1 MGLSIDCLYS
11 WLRLLKYIVQF
22 SSLDLIFFFGI
33 CEVLTSHCSVLFLS
47 HFAHFL
53 LTVGLAMGDPNTVQS
68 CVEIFILTGSPRF
81 TSRIQISSCS
91 TATPLLL
98 ANCSIFNVRVFFN
111 YIGFS
116 SLNNTNPLSHLFYS
130 FTYCIVHTYK
140 F

>member
-1 MGLSIDCLYS
+1 MGLSINCLYS

-53 LTVGLAMGDPNTVQS
+53 LNPNTVHLALRYS
-68 CVEIFILTGSPRF
+68 SSLVHPGSLQGF
-81 TSRIQISSCS
+81 KF
-91 TATPLLL
+91 LLVL
-98 ANCSIFNVRVFFN
+98 QQHTLSANCSIFNVRVFFK

-130 FTYCIVHTYK
+130 FTCCIVHTYK